1 MQDILSLSAVELG
14 KKIAAGE
21 ISSVDATKAYLDK
34 IGAADKDINAYITV
48 DIEGALKAAVEA
60 DKRIAAKKAAGEAIG
75 PFEGVPV
82 AIKDNMCIEGMLTT
96 CASHILDGFKPTYT
110 STAVEKLIEAGA
122 VILGHTNM
130 DEFAAGSSTETS
142 VYGPTNNPNAPG
154 HIPGGSSGGSACT
167 VAAKQCFGA
176 LGTDTGGSIREPAS
190 FCGVVGLKPTYGRVS
205 RFGVVAFASS
215 LDQVGPLT
223 RTVEDSALMLS
234 VLSGQD
240 KHDMTASTKPVDDY
254 LKDIDKGVKG
264 LKIGIPKQ
272 FFNDKLDPQVMQS
285 LTNAIQTYK
294 QLGAEIVDVDLKS
307 VDTAL
312 SVYYIISSAEAASNL
327 ARFDG
332 VKYGV
337 RAKNYEDLV
346 DLYYKS
352 RTQGFGKEVK
362 RRIMLGNYVLSSG
375 YFDAYYN
382 KAKKVQQL
390 IKSEFINA
398 FKQCDVILAPTTAT
412 VAFKLGEKSHDP
424 VSMYLTDI
432 FTVPVNIAGIPS
444 ISIPCGKNDKGM
456 PIGMQLM
463 AKHFNEATIFRV
475 ANAFEKTT
483 KEGK

>member
-1 MQDILSLSAVELG
+1 MNYLDLDITQVRQLIKDKKVSSVQLVKECLNRIEQTKDLNALNEVYADLALKRAKEIDN
-14 KKIAAGE
+14 KIALGE
-21 ISSVDATKAYLDK
+21 DVGVL
-34 IGAADKDINAYITV
+34 G
-48 DIEGALKAAVEA
+48 
-60 DKRIAAKKAAGEAIG
+60 
-75 PFEGVPV
+75 GVPIV
-82 AIKDNMCIEGMLTT
+82 IKDNINMVDTKTT
-96 CASHILDGFKPTYT
+96 CSSKFLQNYVSPYNAT
-110 STAVEKLIEAGA
+110 VVQKLLNAGA
-122 VILGHTNM
+122 VIIAKANM
-130 DEFAAGSSTETS
+130 DEFAMGSSNENS
-142 VYGPTNNPNAPG
+142 AFGPVKNPVDPTCV
-154 HIPGGSSGGSACT
+154 PGGSSGGSACT

-223 RTVEDSALMLS
+223 RSVEDSALMLS
-234 VLSGQD
+234 VLAGAD
-240 KHDMTASTKPVDDY
+240 EHDMTASTLPVDDY
-254 LKDIDKGVKG
+254 FKDINKGVKG
-264 LKIGIPKQ
+264 LRIGIPKQ
-272 FFNDKLDPQVMQS
+272 FFNNKLNPEVNQS
-285 LTNAIQTYK
+285 LLNAVKTYK
-294 QLGAEIVDVDLKS
+294 QLGAEIIEVDLKS

-337 RAKNYEDLV
+337 RAKNYDDLI

-444 ISIPCGKNDKGM
+444 ISIPCGANSQGL

-463 AKHFNEATIFRV
+463 AKHFNEATLFRV
-475 ANAFEKTT
+475 ANAFEKAT